1 MPLTLSPSTHNQT
14 KPKMKNLIAI
24 SIRYVAPTNTKGAR
38 VKLTVSRFNKSK
50 TIPYDHEQNSAES
63 VARAFFESH
72 DIAPFARCCTAS
84 GSMLLF
90 TFDDA
95 EKIVALFA

>member
-1 MPLTLSPSTHNQT
+1 
-14 KPKMKNLIAI
+14 MKNLIAI

-50 TIPYDHEQNSAES
+50 TIPYDHEQDSAEATA
-63 VARAFFESH
+63 VAFFRSH
-72 DIAPFARCCTAS
+72 GVEPFARCCIAS
-84 GSMLLF
+84 GSTLLF

>member
-1 MPLTLSPSTHNQT
+1 
-14 KPKMKNLIAI
+14 MKNLIAI

-50 TIPYDHEQNSAES
+50 TIPYDHEQDSAEATA
-63 VARAFFESH
+63 VAFFQSKN
-72 DIAPFARCCTAS
+72 ITPFARCCTAS

>member
-1 MPLTLSPSTHNQT
+1 MN
-14 KPKMKNLIAI
+14 KPQNLIAI

-38 VKLTVSRFNKSK
+38 VKLTVSRFNTSK
-50 TIPYDHEQNSAES
+50 TIPFDYEHNNAEDTA
-63 VARAFFESH
+63 VAFFRSH
-72 DIAPFARCCTAS
+72 GVEPFARCCNAS

>member
-1 MPLTLSPSTHNQT
+1 MN
-14 KPKMKNLIAI
+14 KPQNLIAI
-24 SIRYVAPTNTKGAR
+24 SVRFFGATNTKGAR

-50 TIPYDHEQNSAES
+50 TIPYDHEQDSAEATA
-63 VARAFFESH
+63 VAFFQSKN
-72 DIAPFARCCTAS
+72 ITPFARCCTAS
-84 GSMLLF
+84 GSTLLF

>member
-1 MPLTLSPSTHNQT
+1 
-14 KPKMKNLIAI
+14 MKNLIAI
-24 SIRYVAPTNTKGAR
+24 SVRFLGATNTKGAR
-38 VKLTVSRFNKSK
+38 VKLTVSRFNTSK
-50 TIPYDHEQNSAES
+50 TISFDYEHNSAEDTAVS
-63 VARAFFESH
+63 FFKSH
-72 DIAPFARCCTAS
+72 GVTPFARCCTAS